1 MLRLTVLLVTHLS
14 MLAAGIGLAL
24 ITVRSR
30 RQALDA
36 RAEALDTHEQFLD
49 LRSERDHGASRGR
62 HRARPV
68 SALTRVDHERPV
80 KTPTLVGVNLAQA
93 EVILA
98 TQRAQRVQER
108 RAFVDLM
115 SSMVGP
121 ARIRTHAMGRARVA

>member
-14 MLAAGIGLAL
+14 MLAVGVGLAL
-24 ITVRSR
+24 IMVRGR

-36 RAEALDTHEQFLD
+36 RAEALDTHEIFLE
-49 LRSERDHGASRGR
+49 LRSERDHGVSRGR

-68 SALTRVDHERPV
+68 SALSAVMPRPSA
-80 KTPTLVGVNLAQA
+80 PTLTGANLAQA